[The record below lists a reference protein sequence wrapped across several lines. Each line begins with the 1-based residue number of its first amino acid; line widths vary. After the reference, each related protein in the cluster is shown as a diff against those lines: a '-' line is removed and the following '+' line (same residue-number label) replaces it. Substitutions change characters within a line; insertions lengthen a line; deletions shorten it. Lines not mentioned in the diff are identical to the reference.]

1 MSKTKQNREKL
12 WINVY
17 VVYIENGDTT
27 VKAELEANE
36 AVKRFDSN
44 FNISC

>member
-12 WINVY
+12 WVKVY
-17 VVYIENGDTT
+17 VFYVENGDTT
-27 VKAELEANE
+27 VKANE
-36 AVKRFDSN
+36 AVKRFNSN